1 MTIKRWP
8 LRPKPYQYQLLYS
21 WIERLAEVYGISY
34 QCFCKGVL
42 GLTLEEISNL
52 RTVLPEKS
60 LFILS
65 NGTGVSIDDLR
76 KRDVHTMFKIIS
88 DEIGKIMETHPEE
101 FVCFLNKNVH
111 KL

>member
-1 MTIKRWP
+1 
-8 LRPKPYQYQLLYS
+8 
-21 WIERLAEVYGISY
+21 
-34 QCFCKGVL
+34 
-42 GLTLEEISNL
+42 
-52 RTVLPEKS
+52 

-76 KRDVHTMFKIIS
+76 KRDVHAMFKIIS

-101 FVCFLNKNVH
+101 FSCFLNKNVH

>member
-1 MTIKRWP
+1 MIIKRWP
-8 LRPKPYQYQLLYS
+8 LRPKPHQNQLLYS

-34 QCFCKGVL
+34 RCFCKNVL
-42 GLTLEEISNL
+42 ELTPEEIGGL
-52 RTVLPEKS
+52 CTVLPEKA

-65 NGTGVSIDDLR
+65 NGTGVPIDDLR
-76 KRDVHTMFKIIS
+76 KRDLHTMIKIMS

-101 FVCFLNKNVH
+101 FVCFLNKTVH